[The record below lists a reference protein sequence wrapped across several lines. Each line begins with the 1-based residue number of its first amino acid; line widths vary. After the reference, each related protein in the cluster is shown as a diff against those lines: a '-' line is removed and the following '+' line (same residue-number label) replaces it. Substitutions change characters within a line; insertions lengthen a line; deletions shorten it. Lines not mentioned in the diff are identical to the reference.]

1 MANSFFEKLKRGMG
15 IEVGEEDKPSSSP
28 PELPPIEEKVKMKTK
43 SSSPFAATRVT
54 KEKVELPAEKKPKVR
69 KPKKIEI
76 KEESKELETEKPQ
89 TTKGQKVSLAK
100 AILETE
106 GEKLKKEDVE
116 IEEGKEKP
124 SLVSTLAPAT
134 ADKKATD
141 PNPPTTLPLRAG
153 PSGKETWLEPVG
165 QLAVDVYQ
173 TEVELI
179 IQSAIA
185 GVKPED
191 LDISLEGDVITIA
204 GERKRPVDETG
215 DYFSQECYWGKFSR
229 QIILPVEVDPNK
241 IEANLKDGILTI
253 KTTKLQKEKKRRIM
267 VRN

>member
-1 MANSFFEKLKRGMG
+1 MSNFFEKLKKGMG
-15 IEVGEEDKPSSSP
+15 IEVPTDKEEKQPVKAPATTGEEKKERPRSRSERGSP
-28 PELPPIEEKVKMKTK
+28 EAARKM
-43 SSSPFAATRVT
+43 RV
-54 KEKVELPAEKKPKVR
+54 
-69 KPKKIEI
+69 KKIEI
-76 KEESKELETEKPQ
+76 KEPSLEPTAIEPSAEKETPEVVEEKP
-89 TTKGQKVSLAK
+89 
-100 AILETE
+100 
-106 GEKLKKEDVE
+106 
-116 IEEGKEKP
+116 
-124 SLVSTLAPAT
+124 
-134 ADKKATD
+134 
-141 PNPPTTLPLRAG
+141 
-153 PSGKETWLEPVG
+153 KETWLEPVG

-204 GERKRPVDETG
+204 GERKRPVEEKG

-229 QIILPVEVDPNK
+229 QIILPVEVDLNK

>member
-1 MANSFFEKLKRGMG
+1 MSNFFEKLKKGMG
-15 IEVGEEDKPSSSP
+15 IEVPTDKEEKQPVKAPATAGEEKKERPRSRSERGSP
-28 PELPPIEEKVKMKTK
+28 EAARKM
-43 SSSPFAATRVT
+43 RV
-54 KEKVELPAEKKPKVR
+54 
-69 KPKKIEI
+69 KKIEI
-76 KEESKELETEKPQ
+76 KEPSLEPTAIEPSAEKETPEVVEEKP
-89 TTKGQKVSLAK
+89 
-100 AILETE
+100 
-106 GEKLKKEDVE
+106 
-116 IEEGKEKP
+116 
-124 SLVSTLAPAT
+124 
-134 ADKKATD
+134 
-141 PNPPTTLPLRAG
+141 
-153 PSGKETWLEPVG
+153 KETWLEPVG

-204 GERKRPVDETG
+204 GERKRPVEEKG